1 MDTHNTRAG
10 PGAQK
15 GGQGSRAKLSLPPD
29 QPQARDQAAF
39 YANRSAEDSP
49 TFPSAG
55 LMDIPGAGHDGASG
69 EMPQAPLSGTDT
81 GWCEVDGIRARVVIV
96 RAPDGGRL
104 SRCIQNLLL
113 D

>member
-1 MDTHNTRAG
+1 MATQHGRDR
-10 PGAQK
+10 PQAQ
-15 GGQGSRAKLSLPPD
+15 GGEQGLTAKPTLPPD

-39 YANRSAEDSP
+39 YANPSVEDSP

-55 LMDIPGAGHDGASG
+55 LMDVPGAGHDGASG
-69 EMPQAPLSGTDT
+69 EMPQAPLSWTDT
-81 GWCEVDGIRARVVIV
+81 GWHKVDGIRARVVIV
-96 RAPDGGRL
+96 SAPDGGRL